1 MPRTRRSEKGKRK
14 TLEASDIKSFDTCI
28 DIDLPRDLCCDKCQ
42 VTIDQI
48 NNLTKKPSVKKKR
61 FRDYAEDSVNRCK
74 QPWASRN
81 GNDKKTI
88 GTIRNFQR
96 ARNYLKI
103 DTTVWI
109 DGIENKSVLVDH
121 YCYSQETKKIRTTK

>member
-1 MPRTRRSEKGKRK
+1 MYYDLCRTIKKSVLTFVLVLSLHVPRANLQTGLCFQKHEVRQFAKKKHDDTMPRTRRSEKGKRK

-81 GNDKKTI
+81 GND
-88 GTIRNFQR
+88 
-96 ARNYLKI
+96 
-103 DTTVWI
+103 
-109 DGIENKSVLVDH
+109 
-121 YCYSQETKKIRTTK
+121 